1 MACSSSV
8 VKPVFPVLWRS
19 WEWGKER
26 RREEFGGEGRG
37 VGGSRKTILALYQ
50 SFRQSVVQTFT
61 IWAPR
66 LSSSGVENS
75 LKVECRMADQSTAEV
90 FLSARFSHSCGW
102 KKFVAHYDHRDQ
114 I

>member
-1 MACSSSV
+1 MFLFCGETCIPCPMEVLRVGERAEEGGRRWKSLSS
-8 VKPVFPVLWRS
+8 
-19 WEWGKER
+19 
-26 RREEFGGEGRG
+26 
-37 VGGSRKTILALYQ
+37 KTILALYQ

-102 KKFVAHYDHRDQ
+102 EKLEAHYDHRDQ